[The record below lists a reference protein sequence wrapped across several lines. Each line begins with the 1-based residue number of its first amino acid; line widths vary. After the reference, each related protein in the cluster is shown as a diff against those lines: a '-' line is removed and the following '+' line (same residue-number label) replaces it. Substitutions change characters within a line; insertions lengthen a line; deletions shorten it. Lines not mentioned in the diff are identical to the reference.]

1 VSHFAIDQDLGELR
15 HTCREAGMSQAMQD
29 LGMSKEAAIWGA
41 LGSLGSKL
49 WGATGGKAV
58 GWAAKPFEWMGQKAL
73 GAVGQASP
81 GAANWLGRVGAGA
94 GREMAGFGLL
104 TGGLNAATAEPGE
117 RGQAFARGF
126 AGGALGGL
134 GWRAGGNLTRMG
146 MQRGLGA
153 ARMGAIESAAKPG
166 MWESFRQGGMGQGFR
181 TMGAKALT
189 AGVPFAGAMGLS
201 MAAPTFETQ
210 QQQQQ
215 RPPGVPYA
223 PNLMYAG
230 GKALTGQGP
239 Y

>member
-1 VSHFAIDQDLGELR
+1 
-15 HTCREAGMSQAMQD
+15 
-29 LGMSKEAAIWGA
+29 MSKEAWIGPA
-41 LGSLGSKL
+41 LSAL
-49 WGATGGKAV
+49 WKGTGGKVV
-58 GWAAKPFEWMGQKAL
+58 GWAAKPFEWAGQKAL
-73 GAVGQASP
+73 GAVGKAFPGAAGQASP
-81 GAANWLGRVGAGA
+81 AANWLGRVGAGA

-134 GWRAGGNLTRMG
+134 GWRAGGNLARMG
-146 MQRGLGA
+146 MERAMPKAWSGLQA
-153 ARMGAIESAAKPG
+153 ASKPG

-223 PNLMYAG
+223 PQLMYAG
-230 GKALTGQGP
+230 GQALTGQG
-239 Y
+239 